1 MNEQEHIKEL
11 ISRYIDGEVSAQEK
25 SEVETLLKESA
36 SGAAYYKELLK
47 LNQALDV
54 LPDEALSG
62 DKEHEI
68 VSAIARGM
76 KEEPAMKWSSFYK
89 ASIGGGV
96 AVMLIAA
103 LVSLQMYAK
112 RSIQGRLRSATDDI
126 GDQYSPGNTSVRSYT
141 GQRQRLAL
149 SKTQQYE
156 PYYLSTDYDVSTTD
170 RKMVSG
176 VPVSESPQPGTPG
189 RMPAEQE
196 SWGPEDKEDVPPDE
210 AWRYNPDF
218 HTEEYD
224 RIYENPFMTVTD
236 NPLSTFSI
244 DVDTASY
251 SNVRRFLSK
260 RQFPPADAVR
270 IEEMVN
276 YFTYDYPQ
284 PEGNAPFSIT
294 IKGAVCPWNPAHQLV
309 GIGLQGKVYD
319 AEELPPSNLVFLV
332 DVSGSMDHPNKLPLL
347 KSSLKML
354 VRQLGQ
360 DERVAIVVYAGAAGT
375 VLESTPGSYKAKILS
390 ALDRLK
396 AGGSTAGGAGIKL
409 AYEIAKE
416 NYIKGGN
423 NRVILATDGDF
434 NVGVSSDAE
443 LVRLIEEKRQ
453 DGVFLTVLGFGM
465 GNYKDS
471 KMEQLADKGNGN
483 YYYIDT
489 EREAQKVLVQEL
501 GSTLFT
507 IAKDVKI
514 QVEFNPGEVKAYRLI
529 GYENRILAKEDF
541 NDDTKDAGEL
551 GAGHTVTALYEIVP
565 AGSGETFRG
574 VDELV
579 YQQAQPVESADLMTV
594 KLRYKQPDGDTSRL
608 IQQAISADEVTAAP
622 KGDFQFAAT
631 VAEFGL
637 LLRDSQYKGQA
648 SYQQVLQQGGE
659 ALGQDPYGYRQEFLD
674 LVRQAEQLDR
684 RVSNPDD
691 DYNGYTEETPGE
703 GIQFKDRR

>member
-1 MNEQEHIKEL
+1 MNDQERLKEL

-25 SEVETLLKESA
+25 SEAETLLQESA
-36 SGAAYYKELLK
+36 SASAYYRELLK
-47 LNQALDV
+47 LNQALDAV
-54 LPDEALSG
+54 PEEEMSADV
-62 DKEHEI
+62 EHEI
-68 VSAIARGM
+68 VGAFARGM
-76 KEEPAMKWSSFYK
+76 KEEPAMKWSSLYK
-89 ASIGGGV
+89 VGIGGGV
-96 AVMLIAA
+96 AVMLIAG
-103 LVSLQMYAK
+103 LIGLQTYAQ
-112 RSIQGRLRSATDDI
+112 RSIQGRIRSASDDI
-126 GDQYSPGNTSVRSYT
+126 GDQYSAGNTSVRPYA
-141 GQRQRLAL
+141 GRPRQLAL

-156 PYYLSTDYDVSTTD
+156 PYYLSTDYDMSTAGK
-170 RKMVSG
+170 RMASG
-176 VPVSESPQPGTPG
+176 APLSEGLLPTTPG
-189 RMPAEQE
+189 VIDAEQE
-196 SWGPEDKEDVPPDE
+196 FWGDEVKEEAPAEE
-210 AWRYNPDF
+210 AWRYNPNF
-218 HTEEYD
+218 QTEEYD
-224 RIYENPFMTVTD
+224 RIYENPFMKVTD
-236 NPLSTFSI
+236 HPLSTFSI

-284 PEGNAPFSIT
+284 PEGDVPFSIT
-294 IKGAVCPWNPAHQLV
+294 IRGADCPWNRAHRLV

-354 VRQLGQ
+354 VRQLGR

-375 VLESTPGSYKAKILS
+375 VLDSTPGTYKEKILS

-416 NYIKGGN
+416 HYIKGGN

-434 NVGVSSDAE
+434 NVGVSSNAE
-443 LVRLIEEKRQ
+443 LVRLIEAKRQ
-453 DGVFLTVLGFGM
+453 DGIFLTVLGFGM

-489 EREAQKVLVQEL
+489 EREARKVLVQEL

-514 QVEFNPGEVKAYRLI
+514 QVEFNPGRVKAYRLI

-565 AGSGETFRG
+565 AGSDETFRG
-574 VDELV
+574 VDDLV
-579 YQQAQPVESADLMTV
+579 YQRTNPVESAELMTV
-594 KLRYKQPDGDTSRL
+594 KLRYKPPHGDTSRL
-608 IQQAISADEVTAAP
+608 IQQAISARDVTSAP
-622 KGDFQFAAT
+622 EGDFEFAAA

-637 LLRDSQYKGQA
+637 LLRDSQYKGSA
-648 SYQQVLQQGGE
+648 SYQQVLQLGGE
-659 ALGQDPYGYRQEFLD
+659 SLGKDPYGYRREFLD
-674 LVRQAEQLDR
+674 LVRQAAQLDR
-684 RVSNPDD
+684 RASKPLD
-691 DYNGYTEETPGE
+691 DYDGYMEEAPGE
-703 GIQFKDRR
+703 GIQFKGRR

>member
-1 MNEQEHIKEL
+1 MNDQERLKEL
-11 ISRYIDGEVSAQEK
+11 ISRYIDGEASAQEK

-36 SGAAYYKELLK
+36 SAAAYYKELLN

-54 LPDEALSG
+54 LPEENLSP
-62 DKEHEI
+62 DMEHEI
-68 VSAIARGM
+68 VSAFAGGM
-76 KEEPAMKWSSFYK
+76 KEEPAMKWSSLYK
-89 ASIGGGV
+89 VGIGGGV

-103 LVSLQMYAK
+103 LVSLQTYAQ
-112 RSIQGRLRSATDDI
+112 RSIQGRIRSASDDI
-126 GDQYSPGNTSVRSYT
+126 GDQYSPASAPARAYT
-141 GQRQRLAL
+141 GQTQQLAL
-149 SKTQQYE
+149 SKAPQYE
-156 PYYLSTDYDVSTTD
+156 PYYLSTNYDA
-170 RKMVSG
+170 
-176 VPVSESPQPGTPG
+176 G
-189 RMPAEQE
+189 RVEGKTAERTRAAGGLQSAAPSLLDAEQE
-196 SWGPEDKEDVPPDE
+196 FWGDEVKEEVPPDE
-210 AWRYNPDF
+210 SWRYNPNF

-224 RIYENPFMTVTD
+224 RIYENPFMTVKE
-236 NPLSTFSI
+236 NPLSTLSI

-251 SNVRRFLSK
+251 SNIRRFLSK

-276 YFTYDYPQ
+276 YFTYDYPR
-284 PEGNAPFSIT
+284 PDGDAPFSIT
-294 IKGAVCPWNPAHQLV
+294 IKGAACPWNQAHQLV
-309 GIGLQGKVYD
+309 GIGLQGKVYQ

-347 KSSLKML
+347 KASLKML
-354 VRQLGQ
+354 VRQLTKE
-360 DERVAIVVYAGAAGT
+360 ERVAIVVYAGAAGT
-375 VLESTPGSYKAKILS
+375 VLDSTPGSYKEKILS

-409 AYEIAKE
+409 AYQIAKE
-416 NYIKGGN
+416 HFIKGGN

-434 NVGVSSDAE
+434 NVGASSNAE
-443 LVRLIEEKRQ
+443 LVRMIEEKRQ
-453 DGVFLTVLGFGM
+453 DGIFLTVLGFGM

-489 EREAQKVLVQEL
+489 DREAQKVLVQEL

-514 QVEFNPGEVKAYRLI
+514 QVEFNPGQVKAYRLI

-565 AGSGETFRG
+565 AGAGETFRG
-574 VDELV
+574 VDDLV
-579 YQQAQPVESADLMTV
+579 YQETKPVESADLMTV
-594 KLRYKQPDGDTSRL
+594 KLRYKKPDGQASQL
-608 IQQAISADEVTAAP
+608 IQQTIQVVDVTDAP
-622 KGDFQFAAT
+622 QGDFRFAAA

-637 LLRDSQYKGQA
+637 LLRDSQYKGRA
-648 SYQQVLQQGGE
+648 SYQQVLQLGKE
-659 ALGQDPYGYRQEFLD
+659 ALGKDPYGYRQEFLD

-684 RVSNPDD
+684 RVFDHHD
-691 DYNGYTEETPGE
+691 DYDEEIPGE
-703 GIQFKDRR
+703 GIQFKGRR

>member
-1 MNEQEHIKEL
+1 MNDQERLKEL
-11 ISRYIDGEVSAQEK
+11 ISRYIDGEVSAQERA
-25 SEVETLLKESA
+25 EVETLLQESA

-47 LNQALDV
+47 LKQVLNV
-54 LPDEALSG
+54 LPEEDLSG
-62 DKEHEI
+62 DMEREI

-76 KEEPAMKWSSFYK
+76 KEGSEMKWSPFYK

-96 AVMLIAA
+96 AVMLIAGLIA
-103 LVSLQMYAK
+103 LQTYAQ
-112 RSIQGRLRSATDDI
+112 RSIQGRIRSATDDI

-141 GQRQRLAL
+141 GQPQQLAL
-149 SKTQQYE
+149 SKSQQYE
-156 PYYLSTDYDVSTTD
+156 PYYLDTDYNMSAADGS
-170 RKMVSG
+170 RVSG
-176 VPVSESPQPGTPG
+176 APGESLPSSAAGM
-189 RMPAEQE
+189 RLSEQE
-196 SWGPEDKEDVPPDE
+196 EFWGEDKKEDAPPE
-210 AWRYNPDF
+210 ESWRYNPDF

-224 RIYENPFMTVTD
+224 RIYENPFLTVTE

-251 SNVRRFLSK
+251 SNIRRFLTK

-276 YFTYDYPQ
+276 YFSYDYPQ
-284 PEGNAPFSIT
+284 PPGEVPFSIT
-294 IKGAVCPWNPAHQLV
+294 IKGAACPWNAAHQLV
-309 GIGLQGKVYD
+309 GIGLQGKTYD
-319 AEELPPSNLVFLV
+319 SAQLPPSNLVFLV

-347 KSSLKML
+347 KSSFKML

-360 DERVAIVVYAGAAGT
+360 DERVAIVVYAGAAGM
-375 VLESTPGSYKAKILS
+375 VLDSTPGSHKGEILS
-390 ALDRLK
+390 ALDRLQ
-396 AGGSTAGGAGIKL
+396 AGGSTAGGAGIQL
-409 AYEIAKE
+409 AYEIARK
-416 NYIKGGN
+416 NYIQGGN

-434 NVGVSSDAE
+434 NVGVSSNAE
-443 LVRLIEEKRQ
+443 LVRMIEEKRQ
-453 DGVFLTVLGFGM
+453 DGIFLTVLGFGM

-489 EREAQKVLVQEL
+489 EKEAQKVLVHEL

-514 QVEFNPGEVKAYRLI
+514 QVEFNPGQVKAYRLI

-565 AGSGETFRG
+565 AGSQESFPG
-574 VDELV
+574 VDALV
-579 YQQAQPVESADLMTV
+579 YQKTQPVDSADMMTV
-594 KLRYKQPDGDTSRL
+594 KLRYKELDGNTSRL
-608 IQQAISADEVTAAP
+608 IQQAISADEVAAVP
-622 KGDFQFAAT
+622 RGDFQFAAA

-648 SYQQVLQQGGE
+648 SYQQVIQQGKE
-659 ALGQDPYGYRQEFLD
+659 SLGQDAYGYRQEFLD

-684 RVSNPDD
+684 RVAKPDD
-691 DYNGYTEETPGE
+691 VYDGEREDVSGE
-703 GIQFKDRR
+703 GIRFKNRR